1 MHSVGGVLRIYLCLL
16 PLSLAA
22 TYSLLLADR
31 MTAETA
37 SDLTQAG
44 FGWPFNW
51 VTQDLSR
58 YQPASFPTTIDF
70 NYVRVWDDPI
80 ATSYDWLMLAVNA
93 VIVGI
98 GVTAALY
105 MIAHVV
111 KLIRSRKRPGTE
123 APPAGEGRPANLSR

>member
-1 MHSVGGVLRIYLCLL
+1 MHSVGGVLRMYLYLL

-22 TYSLLLADR
+22 TYYLLIADR
-31 MTAETA
+31 VTIETPR
-37 SDLTQAG
+37 DLMQAG

-58 YQPASFPTTIDF
+58 YQPSSYPTTIDF
-70 NYVRVWDDPI
+70 NFVRAWDDPI
-80 ATSYDWLMLAVNA
+80 ATNYDWLMLAVNA
-93 VIVGI
+93 LIVGI

-105 MIAHVV
+105 AIVYVA
-111 KLIRSRKRPGTE
+111 KLIGSRKRPDAE